1 MSPLQEL
8 CTRQIHTFSYCLYG
22 VAAVEAGGDGVSK
35 GLVTDYW
42 GYGCAVLRNAR
53 RNIEKHNRVIRKYV
67 EYVSLEEVAD
77 KPAWQGRLAYRAKA
91 LRLREPCVIC
101 FMDQEIEFLHRTLF
115 VALSRLDRMRLHIVL
130 LYYVLEKTDEE
141 IYQILHIKSRSLV
154 QYHRTAAIRQL
165 RQWIGEMED
174 EYDLL

>member
-1 MSPLQEL
+1 M
-8 CTRQIHTFSYCLYG
+8 
-22 VAAVEAGGDGVSK
+22 SK

-115 VALSRLDRMRLHIVL
+115 VALSRLDRMRLHM
-130 LYYVLEKTDEE
+130 
-141 IYQILHIKSRSLV
+141 KSRSLV